1 MLIVHLCTLPLF
13 VKSINFIIFARIS
26 LPSNLVACPS
36 SILHRTC
43 SHQSS
48 NLSTALATYNT
59 HLFSLIFA
67 NVSSRLSNSS
77 HLASQRLN
85 SPSVYPTSS
94 FRAWKVERSLRC
106 ARQVSGLGKSG
117 GVSESRREENAA
129 LSASAVGPSIGGGAA
144 GRGSVT
150 A

>member
-1 MLIVHLCTLPLF
+1 MLVVHFWTRPLF
-13 VKSINFIIFARIS
+13 VNSINFNTFARIS
-26 LPSNLVACPS
+26 LPSNLPAS
-36 SILHRTC
+36 SLLHRTC

-48 NLSTALATYNT
+48 NRSTARAINNT
-59 HLFSLIFA
+59 HLFSLIFTNA
-67 NVSSRLSNSS
+67 SSRLSNSS
-77 HLASQRLN
+77 HFASQRLN

-94 FRAWKVERSLRC
+94 FSAWNVDRSLRC
-106 ARQVSGLGKSG
+106 ARQVSVSGKSG

-129 LSASAVGPSIGGGAA
+129 LSASAVGPSTGWA